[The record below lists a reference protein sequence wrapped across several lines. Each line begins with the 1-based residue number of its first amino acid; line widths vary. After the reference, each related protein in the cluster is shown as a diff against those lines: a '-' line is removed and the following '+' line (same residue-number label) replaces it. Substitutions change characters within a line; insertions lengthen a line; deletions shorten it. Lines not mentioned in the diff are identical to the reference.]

1 MALLRKERTVRSLGH
16 VKEPRAGPMGPG
28 NPFGNHCQRAI
39 TLALVFEPVLA
50 DENRVG
56 VATPLPHQGRAGL
69 QHDAGADRASAL
81 LRRCGEGP
89 QSATQ
94 REVGAAMRALLQIIG
109 KASDEQI
116 ATDPKR
122 RFGAMQLAPGESQLL
137 CRSIEQAGD
146 FGFDIGQARLSYSVV
161 AVAAPT
167 GNGRRLASV
176 LASRRIVG
184 WEHHALADSAMR

>member
-1 MALLRKERTVRSLGH
+1 MQRGAASDADRWG
-16 VKEPRAGPMGPG
+16 GD
-28 NPFGNHCQRAI
+28 PFGNHRQRTIA
-39 TLALVFEPVLA
+39 LALIFEPALA
-50 DENRVG
+50 HEDG
-56 VATPLPHQGRAGL
+56 VSVSAPLAHQGRAGL
-69 QHDAGADRASAL
+69 QHDAGVDRASAPL
-81 LRRCGEGP
+81 PRCGEGP

-94 REVGAAMRALLQIIG
+94 PEVGAAMGALLQIIG

-146 FGFDIGQARLSYSVV
+146 FGFDIARAGAWGSVL
-161 AVAAPT
+161 AATAST
-167 GNGRRLASV
+167 GNGRRPASV

-184 WEHHALADSAMR
+184 WEHQALAGSAMR